1 MRAAAVSRATLP
13 LHKSPVELN
22 EHLPARVQHGCR
34 TVDKVVIGLNTVAE
48 VDEAVELVEAANT
61 VPLALWREAQSMG
74 LLPAA
79 LQLPGE

>member
-1 MRAAAVSRATLP
+1 MRNFA
-13 LHKSPVELN
+13 LHKPPVELN
-22 EHLPARVQHGCR
+22 ESCLRVSAWLPDC
-34 TVDKVVIGLNTVAE
+34 VDKVVIGLNTVAE

-79 LQLPGE
+79 LQLPSE